1 MWFMPHSAL
10 LVCFQFLSF
19 SSKNMKQ
26 RILHAALVYRLFH
39 FSSFLSVS
47 FSMSTFLQNQ
57 YMTLRKYFL
66 GWLHI
71 SHSKLSLKR
80 DTFTRI
86 LVPWF
91 IVKTLTVLGTRKL
104 ASESCI
110 LFINTLRC
118 YTEPLSL
125 GSLPFCGF
133 QSFLIMCQALW
144 LAFDSHWINTHLN
157 EWLNKRRKWTAD
169 C

>member
-1 MWFMPHSAL
+1 MPHSAL

-26 RILHAALVYRLFH
+26 HILHAPLVYRLFH
-39 FSSFLSVS
+39 FSSFLSLSVS
-47 FSMSTFLQNQ
+47 FSMPTFLQNQ
-57 YMTLRKYFL
+57 YMALRKYFF

-80 DTFTRI
+80 DIFTRI

-104 ASESCI
+104 ASKSCI

-118 YTEPLSL
+118 YIESVLL
-125 GSLPFCGF
+125 GSLPSCGF
-133 QSFLIMCQALW
+133 HSFLIMCQALW
-144 LAFDSHWINTHLN
+144 LAFDSHWINSHLN
-157 EWLNKRRKWTAD
+157 VWLNKRRKWTAD